1 MKTMKKTVSI
11 VLSLLMLISLFAAVS
26 FTADAATIDEI
37 NITEVFAPAELNSPD
52 TTARVDSNN
61 CKVDSIY
68 WYNVTDSK
76 WMESGESFTEGKV
89 YEVNVHVKAN
99 DGSAFTTPDSVIT
112 ATINGNAATVSHV
125 TMEDPE
131 EYLNFAYRF
140 TATKANKKISSV
152 VISGIT
158 EPVAGKYPVSTYDTG
173 SSLYTVKAMEWR
185 LPNDYILGG
194 NTAFEPNSEYQAR
207 LYIYPGEGYQ
217 FGNNLTATINGHDA
231 VVGQISGSSPIEFL
245 CVKYNYTTGDL
256 PSYTAPVTDDGIHR
270 QIVSDVV
277 NSKDKVETNSY
288 MFYVPDEWKNEYNNY
303 YNYNPDTKNFT
314 DSGYFAAGIYWWD
327 GPYNCNDNKGTFTT
341 SSPGYAIVETVD
353 GNPNIFRADVP
364 KSVLSLEWNN
374 LVDYGEDI
382 NNPLYA
388 FSKRTESVNCEYYDK
403 NDYTYGFY
411 PDGVESFDGMIYV
424 CNPYYKPQTEY
435 SEKFFGGAWFY
446 YYGNGEYGIYKT
458 REEAEANNGVYKNG
472 KFPKYEGMPEEIT
485 TAPTENTEPQETT
498 APIDEHSIT
507 NIGVV
512 SVVEPEIGEKA
523 NSKAYARYGL
533 PFNIQSVSWYNKT
546 DGYMMMIDDDVFEAD
561 KTYTARVR
569 VSAKSG
575 YSFNNPTATINEKT
589 ANIIEE
595 DGYEKEISLLVT
607 RDFST
612 PAAKTDPEI
621 ITDVNITGVVEP
633 VEAQAPSFA
642 AFGEDKYFI
651 ESVTWFNC
659 TDSVAI
665 EAPETFE
672 KGKEYAVNIFLRP
685 HAGYRFNYD
694 PKNIDK
700 LDINAAVNGKT
711 ADSYMVS
718 TGSGGKYIEIGC
730 SFIATEAAVV
740 ETTAPA
746 ETTEPQET
754 TTAPVETTVPQ
765 EVTTAPAETTVPQE
779 TTTAPVETTEPQ
791 ETTSPVDP
799 THTHKW
805 GGWTVTKQANMDE
818 DGEETRECL
827 DNPAHKET
835 RVIAKVDTIS
845 GTYKYD
851 YTGKKVRP
859 SFTVKDAD
867 GKTLTEG
874 VDYTVSYPNSVKVGL
889 YVAEIAFSGKYE
901 DLGYFEYSVGPLKN
915 TVKATVKT
923 KTVKLSKLKKKAQK
937 VKAITVKNAKGKV
950 TYKITSATKKIKKLV
965 KISSKGVITFGK
977 WKKAKKGTYKVK
989 VKITAAGN
997 STYQSKSL
1005 SKIVKIKVK

>member
-1 MKTMKKTVSI
+1 MKTMKKTVSLL
-11 VLSLLMLISLFAAVS
+11 LSLLMLISVFAAVS

-158 EPVAGKYPVSTYDTG
+158 EPVAGKYPVLTYDTG

-256 PSYTAPVTDDGIHR
+256 VTTAPP
-270 QIVSDVV
+270 
-277 NSKDKVETNSY
+277 ET
-288 MFYVPDEWKNEYNNY
+288 
-303 YNYNPDTKNFT
+303 T
-314 DSGYFAAGIYWWD
+314 
-327 GPYNCNDNKGTFTT
+327 
-341 SSPGYAIVETVD
+341 
-353 GNPNIFRADVP
+353 
-364 KSVLSLEWNN
+364 
-374 LVDYGEDI
+374 
-382 NNPLYA
+382 
-388 FSKRTESVNCEYYDK
+388 
-403 NDYTYGFY
+403 
-411 PDGVESFDGMIYV
+411 
-424 CNPYYKPQTEY
+424 KPQ
-435 SEKFFGGAWFY
+435 
-446 YYGNGEYGIYKT
+446 
-458 REEAEANNGVYKNG
+458 
-472 KFPKYEGMPEEIT
+472 EIT
-485 TAPTENTEPQETT
+485 TAPATTAEPQETT

-612 PAAKTDPEI
+612 PAAKTDPEM

-642 AFGEDKYFI
+642 ASGEDKYFV
-651 ESVTWFNC
+651 EAVTWFNC

-685 HAGYRFNYD
+685 HAGYRFNYN
-694 PKNIDK
+694 PKKIDE
-700 LDINAAVNGKT
+700 LIINATVNGKT
-711 ADSYMVS
+711 ASSYMVT
-718 TGSGGKYIEIGC
+718 TGSGGKYIEINC

-746 ETTEPQET
+746 ETTEPQEI
-754 TTAPVETTVPQ
+754 
-765 EVTTAPAETTVPQE
+765 TTAPAETTVPQE
-779 TTTAPVETTEPQ
+779 VTTSPAETTVPQEATTAPVETTEPQ

-799 THTHKW
+799 AHTHKW
-805 GGWTVTKQANMDE
+805 GGWTVTKQANFNE
-818 DGEETRECL
+818 DGEETRVCL
-827 DNPAHKET
+827 DDPSHKET
-835 RVIAKVDTIS
+835 RAIAKLGDIK
-845 GTYKYD
+845 GAYKYN
-851 YTGKKVRP
+851 YTGKKIKP
-859 SFTVKDAD
+859 SFTVKDTE
-867 GKTLTEG
+867 GKVLTEG

-901 DLGYFEYSVGPLKN
+901 DLGYFEYSVAPLKN

-923 KTVKLSKLKKKAQK
+923 KTVKLSKLKKKNQK

-965 KISSKGVITFGK
+965 KISSKGVITFSK

-997 STYQSKSL
+997 SAYLSKSL
-1005 SKIVKIKVK
+1005 TKLVTIKVK

>member
-1 MKTMKKTVSI
+1 MKTMKKTVSLL
-11 VLSLLMLISLFAAVS
+11 LSLLMLISLFAAVS

-37 NITEVFAPAELNSPD
+37 NITEVFAPAAGNTFDNNASCK
-52 TTARVDSNN
+52 ARGYTIDHISWYDYSNN
-61 CKVDSIY
+61 
-68 WYNVTDSK
+68 K
-76 WMESGESFTEGKV
+76 WMTSSDRFVEGNV
-89 YEVNVHVKAN
+89 YEVNVNVKAD
-99 DGSAFTTPDSVIT
+99 DGYSFADMSSVT
-112 ATINGNAATVSHV
+112 GTINNSYNATVGKV

-131 EYLNFAYRF
+131 QYLNLSYKF
-140 TATKANKKISSV
+140 TATKANIAISSAAF
-152 VISGIT
+152 SGVNA
-158 EPVAGKYPVSTYDTG
+158 PVAGSELDFSYDDNS
-173 SSLYTVKAMEWR
+173 SSLYTIYAFQWR
-185 LPNDYILGG
+185 NPQNDYIYNEGYVAEA
-194 NTAFEPNSEYQAR
+194 NTSYQVR
-207 LYIYPGEGYQ
+207 FYLVPKKGYQ
-217 FGNNLTATINGHDA
+217 FANQMTATINGDDA
-231 VVGQISGSSPIEFL
+231 IISPVADNETYESA
-245 CVKYNYTTGDL
+245 CVRYNFTTGEIA
-256 PSYTAPVTDDGIHR
+256 T
-270 QIVSDVV
+270 
-277 NSKDKVETNSY
+277 E
-288 MFYVPDEWKNEYNNY
+288 
-303 YNYNPDTKNFT
+303 PDT
-314 DSGYFAAGIYWWD
+314 
-327 GPYNCNDNKGTFTT
+327 
-341 SSPGYAIVETVD
+341 
-353 GNPNIFRADVP
+353 
-364 KSVLSLEWNN
+364 
-374 LVDYGEDI
+374 
-382 NNPLYA
+382 
-388 FSKRTESVNCEYYDK
+388 TE
-403 NDYTYGFY
+403 
-411 PDGVESFDGMIYV
+411 PA
-424 CNPYYKPQTEY
+424 TE
-435 SEKFFGGAWFY
+435 
-446 YYGNGEYGIYKT
+446 
-458 REEAEANNGVYKNG
+458 
-472 KFPKYEGMPEEIT
+472 PT
-485 TAPTENTEPQETT
+485 TAEPTTAEPQETT
-498 APIDEHSIT
+498 APIDKHSIT

-512 SVVEPEIGEKA
+512 SMVEPEIGEKA

-612 PAAKTDPEI
+612 PAAKTDPEM

-642 AFGEDKYFI
+642 ASGEDKYFV
-651 ESVTWFNC
+651 EAVTWFNC

-718 TGSGGKYIEIGC
+718 TGSGGKYIEINC

-746 ETTEPQET
+746 ETTAPQEI
-754 TTAPVETTVPQ
+754 TTAPAETTVPQ

-799 THTHKW
+799 AHTHKW

-889 YVAEIAFSGKYE
+889 YVAEIAFAGKYE

-965 KISSKGVITFGK
+965 KISSKGVITFSK

-997 STYQSKSL
+997 STYLSKSL
-1005 SKIVKIKVK
+1005 TKLVTIKVK